1 MIKLLALG
9 LLFLVA
15 AGFAV
20 FGLVVFIRGR
30 MRKKNPAETVNADAI
45 AEPPTTCGAL
55 SHEPSSTAGDGRA
68 APRSASAPNQTQGVL
83 MDRMLIRGLLVTA
96 ITLALL
102 IPLFFVEN
110 IVDDRVS
117 MRRIAVQDIA
127 SSWGEAQRI
136 AGPMLVIPYLNK
148 YTYTEEV
155 KGPDGKI
162 SSVVK
167 EGISREYR
175 GVLPTK
181 VAFDAKMTSKI
192 RYRSIY
198 EYIVYSAPVGTS
210 GVFRLPLAGT
220 FGENA
225 TRVEWDK
232 AWLALGVRDLKG
244 ITGETELIWNGT
256 ACPPYDPGTQL
267 QNLLGPGFHTSV
279 PLAPKDA
286 GQERTFS
293 LSVTLNGSD
302 GLHFTPVGE
311 STTITVSGNWP
322 HPKFSGDL
330 LPASSTINDQ
340 GFSAQWS
347 IPHLSRTYPQS
358 GILGEAEYKL
368 TDMSIVNFT
377 AGVNLFETVSLY
389 SQVTRAVKYGIL
401 FIGLTFVALFS
412 FELVIQRRMHL
423 MQYALVGLSMTVF
436 YLVLLSLAEHV
447 TFLTAFVSASA
458 VTVLM
463 NSLYIAAALRSIN
476 KGLVVG
482 VLLCALYTL
491 LYTLLR
497 MEAYALIIGTGMVLT
512 ALASLMY
519 LTRNLPTL
527 PVSAKEPGK

>member
-1 MIKLLALG
+1 
-9 LLFLVA
+9 
-15 AGFAV
+15 
-20 FGLVVFIRGR
+20 
-30 MRKKNPAETVNADAI
+30 
-45 AEPPTTCGAL
+45 
-55 SHEPSSTAGDGRA
+55 
-68 APRSASAPNQTQGVL
+68 
-83 MDRMLIRGLLVTA
+83 MDRMLIRGLLVAA

-110 IVDDRVS
+110 IVDERVS
-117 MRRIAVQDIA
+117 MRRTAVQDIA

-136 AGPMLVIPYLNK
+136 AGPMLIIPYLHK

-155 KGPDGKI
+155 KSPDGKV
-162 SSVVK
+162 SAVVK
-167 EGISREYR
+167 EGIAREYR
-175 GVLPTK
+175 GVLPAK
-181 VAFDAKMTSKI
+181 IAFDAKLTSKI

-198 EYIVYSAPVGTS
+198 EYIVYSAPVGIS

-244 ITGETELIWNGT
+244 ITAETELIWNGT
-256 ACPPYDPGTQL
+256 PCPPYDPGTQL
-267 QNLLGPGFHTSV
+267 QNLLGPGFHTTV
-279 PLAPKDA
+279 QLEPKDA
-286 GQERTFS
+286 GQEKTFS
-293 LSVTLNGSD
+293 LSVSLNGSD

-311 STTITVSGNWP
+311 STTITMSGNWP

-330 LPASSTINDQ
+330 LPASSTINDE
-340 GFSAQWS
+340 GFSAEWS

-358 GILGEAEYKL
+358 GIIGEAEYKQS
-368 TDMSIVNFT
+368 DKSIVNFT
-377 AGVNLFETVSLY
+377 AGLNLFETVSLY

-412 FELVIQRRMHL
+412 FELVIQKRMHL

-447 TFLTAFVSASA
+447 TFLTAFVCAST

-463 NSLYIAAALRSIN
+463 NSLYIAAALRSVQ

-482 VLLCALYTL
+482 VLLSALYTL

-527 PVSAKEPGK
+527 PISAKDPDK